1 MTKLFEIV
9 TGYAR
14 INLASPAHGSPAR
27 HSYSHTC
34 YITVCGQHSVYSK
47 IKKPKR
53 VLLRTLS
60 WLLRCQNTRECLCTR
75 LPLLLALT
83 GLAVGFG
90 RKRDALFQVTRSRRL
105 PLNSPQRPREEI
117 KYCSAAIPSRIQD
130 TGMRQFNIGSPFSI
144 RRLSETI
151 HESMAVTITTAH
163 ITEKMISCFDACCK
177 GRFNH
182 V

>member
-47 IKKPKR
+47 IKKPKKSSLEDSFVASPMSEYAGMFVHEVASLTCAYGVSCR
-53 VLLRTLS
+53 VRT
-60 WLLRCQNTRECLCTR
+60 
-75 LPLLLALT
+75 
-83 GLAVGFG
+83 
-90 RKRDALFQVTRSRRL
+90 KRDALFQVTRSRRL

-130 TGMRQFNIGSPFSI
+130 TGMRQFNIGSPV
-144 RRLSETI
+144 LHTETQR
-151 HESMAVTITTAH
+151 
-163 ITEKMISCFDACCK
+163 DDP
-177 GRFNH
+177 
-182 V
+182 